1 MLSMKQVSKYFGGV
15 GVLRGVDFEL
25 LPGEVHALVGEN
37 GAGKSTLMKV
47 LAGVLQPDEGVL
59 ELNGAAITLSGVAA
73 ARQRGIVMVYQELM
87 LVPDLSVAE
96 NLFLGNS
103 GAIVRH
109 RKLRERSRELLAA
122 VELKV
127 DPQTPVRDLGIGEQ
141 QLVEIASALALDS
154 RVLIMDEPTAALSAG
169 EAERL
174 FKLIDS
180 LKARG
185 VSIAYISH
193 RLEEIFRVADRV
205 TVLRDGELVA
215 TSSVSDVTPAQIVH
229 QMVGRNVV
237 HFDRET
243 RKLGEPV
250 GSFEFEAPRL
260 DAGRIELRHGE
271 IVGLAGVIGSGRSKV
286 LSALFGLAGTG
297 SWNGQQIGGPRD
309 ALRRGLVLVPADRKT
324 QGLVLEL
331 SVRHNLSL
339 ATLAALS
346 RLGVMNAAAEK
357 AQARHWIQE
366 LSLRP
371 AEPEKLVREFSGG
384 NQQKVVVGKML
395 ATEPRVL
402 LLDEPTRGV
411 DVGARSE
418 LYELISQLALEGL
431 GLIICS
437 SDTGELTSLAD
448 RILVFRNGHVSQE
461 LHAPFNDEE
470 VVRYVTGASQLA

>member
-1 MLSMKQVSKYFGGV
+1 MLRMKQVSKYFGGV
-15 GVLRGVDFEL
+15 AALHGVDFEL
-25 LPGEVHALVGEN
+25 APGEVHALVGEN

-59 ELNGAAITLSGVAA
+59 ELDGVPITLSGVAA

-96 NLFLGNS
+96 NLHLGNT

-109 RKLRERSRELLAA
+109 RRLRDRSRELLAA
-122 VELKV
+122 VELDV
-127 DPQTPVRDLGIGEQ
+127 DPRTLVAELGIGEQ

-185 VSIAYISH
+185 VSIVYISH
-193 RLEEIFRVADRV
+193 RLEEIFRLADRV
-205 TVLRDGELVA
+205 TVLRDGGLVA
-215 TSSVSDVTPAQIVH
+215 TSRVSEISPAEVVH
-229 QMVGRNVV
+229 MMVGRNVV
-237 HFDRET
+237 HYDRTARKMGE
-243 RKLGEPV
+243 KLGA
-250 GSFEFEAPRL
+250 FEFEAPGL
-260 DAGRIELRHGE
+260 EAGRIDLHRGE
-271 IVGLAGVIGSGRSKV
+271 IVGLAGVIGSGRSDV
-286 LSALFGLAGTG
+286 LNSLFGLAGTG
-297 SWNGQQIGGPRD
+297 SWDGQRIKGPRD
-309 ALRRGLVLVPADRKT
+309 ALKRGLVLVPADRKT

-331 SVRHNLSL
+331 SVRENLSL
-339 ATLAALS
+339 ATLSELN
-346 RLGVMNAAAEK
+346 RLGVMKSVAEK
-357 AQARHWIQE
+357 AQARHWIEE

-371 AEPEKLVREFSGG
+371 PTAEKPVREFSGG

-431 GLIICS
+431 GLIIGS

-448 RILVFRNGHVSQE
+448 RILVFRKGGISQE